1 MSAMMI
7 RQLSP
12 QVEPEV
18 LQQFRA
24 HGWVGASPAMLP
36 MLRDAG
42 KAALV
47 GDAALL
53 IEGETGTG
61 KQVLASAIHALD
73 PKRRNG
79 PMITVHCGTIPDSL
93 TESELFGHRRGA
105 FSGAVSERKGLF
117 AAANRGVIFLD
128 DVNDLPAAT
137 QPKLL
142 DVLQRS
148 RIRPVGSDAESAID
162 VRVIAAS
169 NRPLKA
175 LAEAGLFRA
184 DLYYRL
190 DVIHLRIPALRERLD
205 DLEPLMLALA
215 ERHQHLYHPI
225 ESVEP
230 ELLRVLERYAFPGNI
245 RELEHMVQR
254 MLFGK
259 TSGRSLA
266 LEDLNAD
273 LGPLAPKAGDL
284 GEIAARLLSHIEQG
298 QVGSRAVMANLERE
312 MLEAALRSSTRTR
325 REVAQLFC
333 MSERRLYQRLRALRE
348 PRTA

>member
-1 MSAMMI
+1 MMA
-7 RQLSP
+7 RP
-12 QVEPEV
+12 VRTQVDGDV

-24 HGWVGASPAMLP
+24 LGWVGNSPAMLP

-61 KQVLASAIHALD
+61 KQVLASAIHAMD
-73 PKRRNG
+73 PKRRSG
-79 PMITVHCGTIPDSL
+79 PLITVHCGTIPDSL

-105 FSGAVSERKGLF
+105 FSGALSERKGLF
-117 AAANRGVIFLD
+117 AAAHRGVIFLD

-148 RIRPVGSDAESAID
+148 RIRPVGADAESAID

-169 NRPLKA
+169 NRPLKT
-175 LAEAGLFRA
+175 LVDVGLFRA

-190 DVIHLRIPALRERLD
+190 DVIHLRIPPLRERLD

-215 ERHQHLYHPI
+215 ERHQNLYHPI
-225 ESVEP
+225 VRVEP
-230 ELLRVLERYAFPGNI
+230 ELLRVLERYSFPGNV

-259 TSGRSLA
+259 STGHSLK
-266 LEDLNAD
+266 LEDLNSD
-273 LGPLAPKAGDL
+273 LGPLEPAASDL
-284 GEIAARLLSHIEQG
+284 SEIAARLLSHIEQG
-298 QVGSRAVMANLERE
+298 RRGSRVVMARLERE
-312 MLEAALRSSTRTR
+312 MLETALRSSTRTR

-333 MSERRLYQRLRALRE
+333 MSERRLYQRLRELRE
-348 PRTA
+348 SRTA